1 MYIKLVLMLY
11 TMRLEV
17 NNLAKANCYS
27 RDYDTYNDK
36 VFRKTKEWKYT
47 KQVPDMW

>member
-1 MYIKLVLMLY
+1 MYIKLALMLY

-17 NNLAKANCYS
+17 NNFAKANCHS
-27 RDYDTYNDK
+27 CNHNTYNDK

>member
-1 MYIKLVLMLY
+1 MCIKLALMPY

-17 NNLAKANCYS
+17 NNFAKANCHS
-27 RDYDTYNDK
+27 RDYNTYNDK

>member
-1 MYIKLVLMLY
+1 MCIKLALMPY

-17 NNLAKANCYS
+17 NNFAKANCHS
-27 RDYDTYNDK
+27 RDYNTYNDK
-36 VFRKTKEWKYT
+36 VFRKTKVWKYT